1 MLMRKAEF
9 SAALATKGQ
18 EGMDG
23 VDGMSMK
30 MSMTM
35 ADFDQPVSVTPPA
48 EALPFDKLM
57 NEVFGGLMG
66 GSGSGLSF

>member
-1 MLMRKAEF
+1 
-9 SAALATKGQ
+9 
-18 EGMDG
+18 
-23 VDGMSMK
+23 
-30 MSMTM
+30 M
-35 ADFDQPVSVTPPA
+35 ADFNEPVSVTPPA

>member
-23 VDGMSMK
+23 VDGMTMK

-35 ADFDQPVSVTPPA
+35 ADFDQPVTRQLRRPRRCPST
-48 EALPFDKLM
+48 
-57 NEVFGGLMG
+57 
-66 GSGSGLSF
+66 SS